1 MDRWLNEAFQFS
13 KPKNSF
19 TSKHTLEGRRYFF
32 VLFLKVQLI
41 SDNFLFV
48 VTCAINQLWHWLKS
62 VAFTTKIQLRLNV
75 KFLNNSRSHL
85 VFSSGQVLT
94 AEPQSSDR
102 DAAGFSNPGGL
113 AVMWGLVV
121 IGLTGLPNS
130 GWAKAH
136 PAHPLVA
143 ALL

>member
-1 MDRWLNEAFQFS
+1 M
-13 KPKNSF
+13 
-19 TSKHTLEGRRYFF
+19 
-32 VLFLKVQLI
+32 
-41 SDNFLFV
+41 
-48 VTCAINQLWHWLKS
+48 
-62 VAFTTKIQLRLNV
+62 AFTTKIQLRLNV

-136 PAHPLVA
+136 PTHPLAA
-143 ALL
+143 ALSRDPPSLAIASIHHTVEYPWRNTQV